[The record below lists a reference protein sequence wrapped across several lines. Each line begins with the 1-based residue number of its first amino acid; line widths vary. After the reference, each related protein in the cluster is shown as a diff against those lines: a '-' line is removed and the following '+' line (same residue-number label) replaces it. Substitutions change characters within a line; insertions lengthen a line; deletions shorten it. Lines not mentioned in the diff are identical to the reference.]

1 MKTKNNVLPHIQSDA
16 YVPNLRQKRSA
27 SKTED
32 SKPKSTFSA
41 LKSIRRVTN
50 ASIGISM
57 NNLMKKS
64 NAIPTT
70 ISITKS
76 NLKAS
81 VIGKKN
87 TKPITVCKTSDKST
101 NTLSLETVTK

>member
-1 MKTKNNVLPHIQSDA
+1 LKTNHHALPNIQSDV

-32 SKPKSTFSA
+32 PKPKSTFSA
-41 LKSIRRVTN
+41 LKNIRRVTN

-57 NNLMKKS
+57 NNLMKK
-64 NAIPTT
+64 NNTAPTT
-70 ISITKS
+70 ITLTRS

-81 VIGKKN
+81 IIGKKN
-87 TKPITVCKTSDKST
+87 TKPISVCKGSTKTTKTS
-101 NTLSLETVTK
+101 ETAPT